1 MNKPLI
7 ILKNISKR
15 FEKNNIKVLKDINF
29 TFKKGKTYSI
39 MGPSGSGKSTFLNIL
54 SLIDRPTSG
63 SLFFDSS
70 KIDFNNIEKNDHL
83 RASKIGIIYQEN
95 NLLSD
100 FNALENVYL
109 TKLTINNDL
118 ITAKKDANKILNKM
132 NLKNRQN
139 HYPSEL
145 SGGEAQRVAISRAV
159 INSPEIIL
167 ADEPSGSLDHKNSKE
182 IFKLL
187 FKLKNKNRVLIYATH
202 NLYFAK
208 MADYKLQIHDGKI
221 KTYNAR
227 IWKYKK
233 IYTF

>member
-7 ILKNISKR
+7 ILKNISKK

-39 MGPSGSGKSTFLNIL
+39 IGPSGSGKSTFLNIL

-63 SLFFDSS
+63 SLFFESS

-109 TKLTINNDL
+109 SKLTINNDL

-202 NLYFAK
+202 NLDFAK

-227 IWKYKK
+227 I
-233 IYTF
+233 

>member
-1 MNKPLI
+1 MYQLW
-7 ILKNISKR
+7 
-15 FEKNNIKVLKDINF
+15 
-29 TFKKGKTYSI
+29 
-39 MGPSGSGKSTFLNIL
+39 
-54 SLIDRPTSG
+54 
-63 SLFFDSS
+63 
-70 KIDFNNIEKNDHL
+70 
-83 RASKIGIIYQEN
+83 IYQEN

-109 TKLTINNDL
+109 SKLTINNDL

-227 IWKYKK
+227 IWKPKK

>member
-7 ILKNISKR
+7 ILKNISKK
-15 FEKNNIKVLKDINF
+15 FEKNNVKVLKDINF

-39 MGPSGSGKSTFLNIL
+39 IGPSGSGKSTFLNIL

-63 SLFFDSS
+63 SLFFESS

-109 TKLTINNDL
+109 SKLTINNDL

-187 FKLKNKNRVLIYATH
+187 FKLKNKNRVLI
-202 NLYFAK
+202 LS
-208 MADYKLQIHDGKI
+208 LIHI
-221 KTYNAR
+221 
-227 IWKYKK
+227 
-233 IYTF
+233 

>member
-1 MNKPLI
+1 MNNFIEIKNLSKSYFDNKKFYV
-7 ILKNISKR
+7 LKNLNYK
-15 FEKNNIKVLKDINF
+15 
-29 TFKKGKTYSI
+29 FKKGKIYSLV
-39 MGPSGSGKSTFLNIL
+39 GPSGSGKSTLLNIL

-63 SLFFDSS
+63 SLFFESS

-109 TKLTINNDL
+109 SKLTINNDL

-132 NLKNRQN
+132 NLKNRKN

-227 IWKYKK
+227 I
-233 IYTF
+233 

>member
-39 MGPSGSGKSTFLNIL
+39 VGPSGSGKSTFLNIL

-63 SLFFDSS
+63 SLFFESS

-109 TKLTINNDL
+109 SKLTINNDL

-145 SGGEAQRVAISRAV
+145 SGGEKQRVSIARAL
-159 INSPEIIL
+159 INNPQIIL
-167 ADEPSGSLDHKNSKE
+167 ADEPTGSLDIETAKG
-182 IFKLL
+182 IFEL
-187 FKLKNKNRVLIYATH
+187 LKNQIKPDRIIIFATH
-202 NLYFAK
+202 NRFFANK
-208 MADYKLQIHDGKI
+208 SDCLLEIVDGNI
-221 KTYNAR
+221 KTING
-227 IWKYKK
+227 
-233 IYTF
+233 

>member
-7 ILKNISKR
+7 ILKNISKK

-39 MGPSGSGKSTFLNIL
+39 IGPSGSGKSTFLNIL

-63 SLFFDSS
+63 SLFFESS

-109 TKLTINNDL
+109 SKLTINNDL

-159 INSPEIIL
+159 INSP
-167 ADEPSGSLDHKNSKE
+167 
-182 IFKLL
+182 
-187 FKLKNKNRVLIYATH
+187 
-202 NLYFAK
+202 
-208 MADYKLQIHDGKI
+208 
-221 KTYNAR
+221 
-227 IWKYKK
+227 
-233 IYTF
+233 

>member
-29 TFKKGKTYSI
+29 TFKKGNTYSI
-39 MGPSGSGKSTFLNIL
+39 IGPSGSGKSTFLNIL

-63 SLFFDSS
+63 SLFFESS

-109 TKLTINNDL
+109 SKLTINNDL

-202 NLYFAK
+202 NLYW
-208 MADYKLQIHDGKI
+208 
-221 KTYNAR
+221 R
-227 IWKYKK
+227 S
-233 IYTF
+233 

>member
-39 MGPSGSGKSTFLNIL
+39 IGPSGSGKSTFLNIL

-63 SLFFDSS
+63 SLFFESS

-109 TKLTINNDL
+109 SKLTINNDL

-187 FKLKNKNRVLIYATH
+187 FKLKNKNDNI
-202 NLYFAK
+202 
-208 MADYKLQIHDGKI
+208 I
-221 KTYNAR
+221 K
-227 IWKYKK
+227 
-233 IYTF
+233 

>member
-39 MGPSGSGKSTFLNIL
+39 IGPSGSGKSTFLNIL

-63 SLFFDSS
+63 SLFFESS

-109 TKLTINNDL
+109 SKLTINNDL
-118 ITAKKDANKILNKM
+118 ITAKKDANKILNMM

-182 IFKLL
+182 IFMRKIIKLNL
-187 FKLKNKNRVLIYATH
+187 WILKQEEI
-202 NLYFAK
+202 
-208 MADYKLQIHDGKI
+208 
-221 KTYNAR
+221 
-227 IWKYKK
+227 
-233 IYTF
+233 

>member
-39 MGPSGSGKSTFLNIL
+39 IGPSGSGKSTFLNIL

-63 SLFFDSS
+63 SLFFESS

-109 TKLTINNDL
+109 SKLTINNDL

-187 FKLKNKNRVLIYATH
+187 FILD
-202 NLYFAK
+202 NL
-208 MADYKLQIHDGKI
+208 
-221 KTYNAR
+221 
-227 IWKYKK
+227 
-233 IYTF
+233 

>member
-7 ILKNISKR
+7 ILKNISKK

-39 MGPSGSGKSTFLNIL
+39 IGPSGSGKSTFLNIL

-63 SLFFDSS
+63 SLFFD
-70 KIDFNNIEKNDHL
+70 FNNIEKNDHL
-83 RASKIGIIYQEN
+83 RANKIGIIYQEN

-109 TKLTINNDL
+109 SKLTINNDL
-118 ITAKKDANKILNKM
+118 ITAKKDANKILNMM

-145 SGGEAQRVAISRAV
+145 SGGEA
-159 INSPEIIL
+159 
-167 ADEPSGSLDHKNSKE
+167 
-182 IFKLL
+182 
-187 FKLKNKNRVLIYATH
+187 
-202 NLYFAK
+202 
-208 MADYKLQIHDGKI
+208 
-221 KTYNAR
+221 
-227 IWKYKK
+227 
-233 IYTF
+233 

>member
-39 MGPSGSGKSTFLNIL
+39 IGPSGSGKSTFLNIL

-63 SLFFDSS
+63 SLFFESS

-83 RASKIGIIYQEN
+83 RANKIGIIYQEN

-109 TKLTINNDL
+109 SKLTINNDL
-118 ITAKKDANKILNKM
+118 ITAKKDANKILNMM

-182 IFKLL
+182 IFMRKIIKL
-187 FKLKNKNRVLIYATH
+187 
-202 NLYFAK
+202 NL
-208 MADYKLQIHDGKI
+208 
-221 KTYNAR
+221 
-227 IWKYKK
+227 
-233 IYTF
+233 